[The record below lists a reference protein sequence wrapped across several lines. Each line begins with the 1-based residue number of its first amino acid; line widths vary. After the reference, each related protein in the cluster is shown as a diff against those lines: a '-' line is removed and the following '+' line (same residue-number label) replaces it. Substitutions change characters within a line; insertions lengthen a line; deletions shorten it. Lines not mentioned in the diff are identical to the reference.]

1 MRKQHLVES
10 LGGND
15 TLRVCSDLCGLHA
28 QVMSSA
34 EFTVWARTEGLG
46 RTAVQDALWQDRA
59 LVKLWAMR
67 GTLHL
72 VRANEFAIYT
82 AALRTYDHYRKP
94 QWMKYFDTTPK
105 ELDHMLAAIQEVL
118 VDNFMTREDLADA
131 VHRKTRSKKLG
142 DHLRASWGS
151 FLKPSSFR
159 GDLCFGPSEG
169 RNVTF
174 TSPSSWIGPFERL
187 DPQASLQ
194 EVIRRFIRTYGPV
207 SREDIARWWS
217 GISAAGASR
226 MLSEMNDV
234 VAVDVEGARAY
245 VVEDDVEGMLKERPS
260 KTVRLL
266 PAFDQFIITAPRNT
280 PQVLDPALKARVYRK
295 AAWISQVLLVDGRML
310 GVWKHERKGSRV
322 DIAIEPFEEPT
333 AWVKKRAEREA
344 KRFAEFLAADPSIS
358 WEPGVA

>member
-1 MRKQHLVES
+1 
-10 LGGND
+10 
-15 TLRVCSDLCGLHA
+15 
-28 QVMSSA
+28 
-34 EFTVWARTEGLG
+34 
-46 RTAVQDALWQDRA
+46 
-59 LVKLWAMR
+59 
-67 GTLHL
+67 
-72 VRANEFAIYT
+72 
-82 AALRTYDHYRKP
+82 
-94 QWMKYFDTTPK
+94 
-105 ELDHMLAAIQEVL
+105 
-118 VDNFMTREDLADA
+118 
-131 VHRKTRSKKLG
+131 
-142 DHLRASWGS
+142 
-151 FLKPSSFR
+151 
-159 GDLCFGPSEG
+159 
-169 RNVTF
+169 
-174 TSPSSWIGPFERL
+174 
-187 DPQASLQ
+187 
-194 EVIRRFIRTYGPV
+194 
-207 SREDIARWWS
+207 
-217 GISAAGASR
+217 